1 MALNN
6 QSKLLD
12 LRSSKRA
19 MCFVWALVVCS
30 ISADS
35 VCAQMYQPIT
45 PATPFPIWGGDGA
58 AGCQRGGVGWEA
70 RGMIPWQEFAQGEY
84 VGHARTPH
92 VPEYRVREGDLIAVY
107 YRRTRDE
114 LSRPY
119 ELQVGDRIRIES
131 LAGRS
136 PAPTSSAPTDS
147 APADDSIARELV
159 VQPDGNI
166 TLPLVG
172 QVRATRRTIPALRE
186 ELERELSRYYKMPTI
201 TVTPITLNTRLEDL
215 L

>member
-45 PATPFPIWGGDGA
+45 PAAPFPIWGVDSA
-58 AGCQRGGVGWEA
+58 AGCHAGEVGWDA
-70 RGMIPWQEFAQGEY
+70 RGLIPWQEFAQGEY

-92 VPEYRVREGDLIAVY
+92 VPEYRIREGDLIAIY
-107 YRRTRDE
+107 YRRTREE

-119 ELQVGDRIRIES
+119 ELQVGDHIRVES
-131 LAGRS
+131 LTAGRAS
-136 PAPTSSAPTDS
+136 TSAAAGGGEAQPT
-147 APADDSIARELV
+147 DDSISRE
-159 VQPDGNI
+159 
-166 TLPLVG
+166 
-172 QVRATRRTIPALRE
+172 
-186 ELERELSRYYKMPTI
+186 
-201 TVTPITLNTRLEDL
+201 
-215 L
+215 